1 MANHVSALKRAKQS
15 EGRRMRNKAYRTKV
29 RHAVKAVRLA
39 VESNDQEKANQALRQ
54 AVSVI
59 DKVAGKGVLT
69 TRTASRYVARL
80 SAQVCKIAV

>member
-29 RHAVKAVRLA
+29 RNAVKAVRAA
-39 VESNDQEKANQALRQ
+39 VESKDQELAATALRK
-54 AVSVI
+54 AASTI

-69 TRTASRYVARL
+69 KNTASRYVARL
-80 SAQVCKIAV
+80 SVQVAKLNV